1 MLWVLGCKDGFW
13 VVSAL
18 CPSNGG
24 RNVVIHVSLSPILT
38 AWPPSPL
45 CLLTPHRYAV
55 NPAMSEGFTRPIVT
69 HSTGSYFVFDPD
81 KWPGMEDDEI
91 GIRVSSEDQE
101 AIVVSFPRDA
111 MTRYV
116 AAAMRK
122 YDRFQTLRPRFVRD
136 AALVCGCAGSASP
149 ARFICAMVRTDV
161 YRALKRLP
169 IWEDEYQQ
177 QQGTTS
183 MRKRKLA
190 LTREHFHLLA
200 TCCSITHIP
209 KGQAVFSQGDTGSSM
224 YIVVAGKFA
233 VEAQVGRCAAHARM
247 GVLDDMDD
255 AMHLAASRREEKEV
269 VAMQQQRGGGGGARD
284 DGGWTRGRGGGR
296 SGSVSVRKGKEDGR
310 RMILVR
316 LRRRDGVSL
325 TCIKV

>member
-1 MLWVLGCKDGFW
+1 M
-13 VVSAL
+13 
-18 CPSNGG
+18 
-24 RNVVIHVSLSPILT
+24 R
-38 AWPPSPL
+38 
-45 CLLTPHRYAV
+45 
-55 NPAMSEGFTRPIVT
+55 EGFTRPIVT
-69 HSTGSYFVFDPD
+69 HSTGSYFAFDPD

-101 AIVVSFPRDA
+101 AIVLSFPRDV
-111 MTRYV
+111 MKRYV

-177 QQGTTS
+177 GTTS
-183 MRKRKLA
+183 MRKKKLA

-200 TCCSITHIP
+200 TCCAVTHIP
-209 KGQAVFSQGDTGSSM
+209 KGQAVFSQGDSGSSL

-255 AMHLAASRREEKEV
+255 AIHLAASRGEEKEV
-269 VAMQQQRGGGGGARD
+269 VAVQRGGGEG
-284 DGGWTRGRGGGR
+284 DGGGWKRGRGDGR

-316 LRRRDGVSL
+316 LRCKLIIQV
-325 TCIKV
+325 